1 VCVLCLIFLLF
12 TMRLIKKIFFYLK
25 HCFTF
30 IFKQFFLP
38 FFFLRIHTLDPPK
51 EFFSFFISR
60 FIKQRR
66 ASSLLNKRGNEE
78 KWKEK
83 IKKKVKIYK
92 VNMFICFK
100 DNFLYFSLKKEFKK
114 FIRFPSSNWIWKPQ
128 KKIFLRKKNLKT
140 SLLKVPFYL
149 DKSHRRDG

>member
-1 VCVLCLIFLLF
+1 VRALLNF
-12 TMRLIKKIFFYLK
+12 SAFYYAPYKKKIFFYLK

-66 ASSLLNKRGNEE
+66 ASSLLNKEEMRKNE
-78 KWKEK
+78 K
-83 IKKKVKIYK
+83 
-92 VNMFICFK
+92 
-100 DNFLYFSLKKEFKK
+100 
-114 FIRFPSSNWIWKPQ
+114 
-128 KKIFLRKKNLKT
+128 RK
-140 SLLKVPFYL
+140 
-149 DKSHRRDG
+149 